1 VITIKLYGAERC
13 HKTKYYKAFLE
24 ERKVEYQFLD
34 VEESKESAEELRN
47 LYETRNRHFPTITI
61 GEKRLRNPSEK
72 ELIKWLG
79 KLI

>member
-1 VITIKLYGAERC
+1 MKAIKLYGTDRC

-24 ERKVEYQFLD
+24 AKKVEYQFFD
-34 VEESKESAEELRN
+34 VEGNKKSAEELRN
-47 LYETRNRHFPTITI
+47 LYETKELHFPTITI

-72 ELIKWLG
+72 DLNKWLG